1 MILTVN
7 DINKKKQDA
16 YDIYQRYQATMA
28 GQLNDDIGELESKFN
43 EIACDMGIDYSDL
56 WEEFENQHEGM
67 IAWNGS

>member
-1 MILTVN
+1 MITTN
-7 DINKKKQDA
+7 DKNKMKNDA
-16 YDIYQRYQATMA
+16 LNIYERYQATMA

-56 WEEFENQHEGM
+56 WEEFENEHEGM